1 MTVATSSPAGQA
13 IAANA
18 HARRIAAVQEAKRE
32 AHASLVE
39 QRADTTTPLAESA
52 VPAPVT
58 KPEPLIVLSMSIVYR
73 GRNITITGEHMTL
86 DQFCDML
93 DRRLGVAE

>member
-1 MTVATSSPAGQA
+1 MTVATTSPAGQA

-18 HARRIAAVQEAKRE
+18 HARRIAAVQEARDAARAE
-32 AHASLVE
+32 LAAT
-39 QRADTTTPLAESA
+39 RADTTTPLAESA
-52 VPAPVT
+52 APVT

-73 GRNITITGEHMTL
+73 GRAITITGEHMTL